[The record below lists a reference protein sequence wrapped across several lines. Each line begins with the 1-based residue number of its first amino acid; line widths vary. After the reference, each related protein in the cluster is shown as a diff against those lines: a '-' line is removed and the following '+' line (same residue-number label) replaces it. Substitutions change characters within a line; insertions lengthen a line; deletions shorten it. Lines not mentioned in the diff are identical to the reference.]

1 MAEDLRIFGGN
12 FDTVNALR
20 VTAQAGGQL
29 LYTTGDAS
37 SALMLQTKTVT
48 PSVNAQQVSPDEG
61 YYGLLRVNVDAIPSS
76 YIVPTGTLSITR
88 NGTFNV
94 GQYASANVNVP
105 MVHNNQ
111 AKSASPSS
119 SSQTITPDAG
129 YDGLSSVT
137 ISAVSLQNKTVSPT
151 TSSQQVNADSGY
163 NGLGTV
169 TINAIK
175 LQSKS
180 VTPTQ
185 SSQTITADST
195 YNGLSSVII
204 NAPNLQNKT
213 ITPTKSTQ
221 TATPDSSYT
230 GLGTVTINP
239 IPDNY
244 IDTTDA
250 TATEGDIL
258 YGQTAYVNT
267 EKITGTLVTR
277 RIYEGAGVPSNNM
290 GNIGDI
296 YFEVG

>member
-1 MAEDLRIFGGN
+1 MAEDLRIFGTN
-12 FDTVNALR
+12 FNIVNALR
-20 VTAQAGGQL
+20 VTTQEGPQI
-29 LYTTGDAS
+29 LYATGDGET
-37 SALMLQTKTVT
+37 LLLQNKTVT
-48 PSVNAQQVSPDEG
+48 PGTASQTIEPDEA
-61 YYGLLRVNVDAIPSS
+61 YYGLASVTVDPIPSS
-76 YIVPTGTLSITR
+76 YVIPTGQISITR

-119 SSQTITPDAG
+119 SSQTITADAG

-169 TINAIK
+169 TVSAIK

-185 SSQTITADST
+185 SEQTITADST
-195 YNGLSSVII
+195 YNGLSSVKV

-221 TATPDSSYT
+221 TTTPDSNYT

-244 IDTTDA
+244 ITTDDA
-250 TATEGDIL
+250 TAGPSDIVS
-258 YGQTAYVNT
+258 GWTAYVNG
-267 EKITGTLVTR
+267 EKITGTFVAR
-277 RIYEGAGVPSNNM
+277 RIYESTGAPSNNM
-290 GNIGDI
+290 GNVGDI
-296 YFEVG
+296 YIQMG

>member
-61 YYGLLRVNVDAIPSS
+61 YYGLSRVNVDAIPSS

-111 AKSASPSS
+111 AKSVSPTT
-119 SSQTITPDAG
+119 SQQVITADSG

-137 ISAVSLQNKTVSPT
+137 VNAVNLQNKTVSTQNT
-151 TSSQQVNADSGY
+151 TQTVTADSGY

-169 TINAIK
+169 TINPPS
-175 LQSKS
+175 LQNKT
-180 VTPTQ
+180 VTPGLLN
-185 SSQTITADST
+185 STITADAG
-195 YNGLSSVII
+195 YNGLGTVTIT
-204 NAPNLQNKT
+204 PNLQIKSA
-213 ITPTKSTQ
+213 TPTKSTQ
-221 TATPDSSYT
+221 NITPDSGYG
-230 GLGTVTINP
+230 GLSGVTVQP
-239 IPDNY
+239 IPNNY
-244 IDTTDA
+244 IDTADA
-250 TATEGDIL
+250 TATENDIL
-258 YGQTAYVNT
+258 YGETAYVNN
-267 EKITGTLVTR
+267 EKVTGALVVR
-277 RIYEGAGVPSNNM
+277 RIYEGFGNPSNDM

-296 YFEVG
+296 YIDVG

>member
-1 MAEDLRIFGGN
+1 MAEDLRIFGTN
-12 FDTVNALR
+12 FNIVNALR
-20 VTAQAGGQL
+20 VTTQEGPQI
-29 LYTTGDAS
+29 LYTTGDGES
-37 SALMLQTKTVT
+37 LLLQNKTVT
-48 PSVNAQQVSPDEG
+48 PGTTSQTIEPDES
-61 YYGLLRVNVDAIPSS
+61 YYGLSSVTVDPIPSS
-76 YIVPTGTLSITR
+76 YVIPTGQISITR

-94 GQYASANVNVP
+94 GQYASASVNVP
-105 MVHNNQ
+105 MFHNNQ

-169 TINAIK
+169 TVNAIK

-185 SSQTITADST
+185 SAQTVTADST
-195 YNGLSSVII
+195 YDGLSSVTV

-221 TATPDSSYT
+221 TATPDSNYT

-244 IDTTDA
+244 ITTDDA
-250 TATEGDIL
+250 TAGASDIVS
-258 YGQTAYVNT
+258 GWTAYVNG
-267 EKITGTLVTR
+267 EKITGTFVAK
-277 RIYEGAGVPSNNM
+277 RIYESTGTPSNNM
-290 GNIGDI
+290 GNVGDI
-296 YFEVG
+296 YIQMG

>member
-1 MAEDLRIFGGN
+1 MAEDLRIFGTN
-12 FDTVNALR
+12 FNIVNALR
-20 VTAQAGGQL
+20 VTTQEGPQI
-29 LYTTGDAS
+29 LYTTGDGET
-37 SALMLQTKTVT
+37 LLLQNKTVT
-48 PSVNAQQVSPDEG
+48 PGTVSQTIEPDEA
-61 YYGLLRVNVDAIPSS
+61 YYGLASVTVDPIPSS
-76 YIVPTGTLSITR
+76 YVIPTGQISITR

-94 GQYASANVNVP
+94 GQYASASVNVT

-119 SSQTITPDAG
+119 SSQTITADAG

-169 TINAIK
+169 TVSAIK

-185 SSQTITADST
+185 SEQTITADST
-195 YNGLSSVII
+195 YNGLSSVKV

-221 TATPDSSYT
+221 TATPDSDYT

-250 TATEGDIL
+250 TATEEDIL

-267 EKITGTLVTR
+267 EKITGTLSMCQ
-277 RIYEGAGVPSNNM
+277 IYEGVESPSDNM

-296 YFEVG
+296 YVQVG

>member
-1 MAEDLRIFGGN
+1 MAEDLRIFGTN
-12 FDTVNALR
+12 FNIVNALR
-20 VTAQAGGQL
+20 VTTQGGPQI
-29 LYTTGDAS
+29 LYTTGDRETS
-37 SALMLQTKTVT
+37 LLQNKTVT
-48 PSVNAQQVSPDEG
+48 PGIVSQTIEPDEA
-61 YYGLLRVNVDAIPSS
+61 YYGLASVIVDPIPSS
-76 YIVPTGTLSITR
+76 YVVPTGQISITR

-94 GQYASANVNVP
+94 GQYASARVNVP

-119 SSQTITPDAG
+119 SSQTITADAG

-151 TSSQQVNADSGY
+151 TSSQQINADSGY

-169 TINAIK
+169 TVSAIK

-185 SSQTITADST
+185 SEQTITADST
-195 YNGLSSVII
+195 YNGLSAVKV

-221 TATPDSSYT
+221 TTTPDSSYT
-230 GLGTVTINP
+230 GLGIITINP

-244 IDTTDA
+244 ITTDDA
-250 TATEGDIL
+250 TAGPSDIVS
-258 YGQTAYVNT
+258 GWTAYVNG
-267 EKITGTLVTR
+267 EKITGTFVAR
-277 RIYEGAGVPSNNM
+277 RIYESTGAPSNNM
-290 GNIGDI
+290 GNVGDI
-296 YFEVG
+296 YIQMG

>member
-1 MAEDLRIFGGN
+1 MAEDLRIFGTN
-12 FDTVNALR
+12 FNIVNALR
-20 VTAQAGGQL
+20 VTTQEGPQI
-29 LYTTGDAS
+29 LYTTGDGES
-37 SALMLQTKTVT
+37 LLLQNKTVT
-48 PSVNAQQVSPDEG
+48 PGTVSQTIEPDEA
-61 YYGLLRVNVDAIPSS
+61 YYGLSSVTVDPIPSS
-76 YIVPTGTLSITR
+76 YVIPTGQISITR

-163 NGLGTV
+163 HGLGTI

-185 SSQTITADST
+185 SSQTITADGT
-195 YNGLSSVII
+195 YNGLSSVTV
-204 NAPNLQNKT
+204 NVPNLQNKT

-221 TATPDSSYT
+221 TATPDSNYT

>member
-1 MAEDLRIFGGN
+1 MAEDLRIFGTN
-12 FDTVNALR
+12 FNVVNALR
-20 VTAQAGGQL
+20 VTTQEGPQI
-29 LYTTGDAS
+29 LYTTGDGET
-37 SALMLQTKTVT
+37 LLLQNKTVT
-48 PSVNAQQVSPDEG
+48 PGIASQTIEPDEA
-61 YYGLLRVNVDAIPSS
+61 YYGLASVTVDPIPSS
-76 YIVPTGTLSITR
+76 Y
-88 NGTFNV
+88 
-94 GQYASANVNVP
+94 
-105 MVHNNQ
+105 HNNQ

-119 SSQTITPDAG
+119 SSQTITADAG

-169 TINAIK
+169 TVSAIK

-185 SSQTITADST
+185 SEQTITADSA
-195 YNGLSSVII
+195 YNGLSSVKV

-230 GLGTVTINP
+230 GLGIVTINP

-250 TATEGDIL
+250 TATEEDIL
-258 YGQTAYVNT
+258 YGETAYVNT
-267 EKITGTLVTR
+267 EKITGTLTIYR
-277 RIYEGAGVPSNNM
+277 LYEGVEIPSNNM

-296 YFEVG
+296 YVQVG

>member
-1 MAEDLRIFGGN
+1 MAKDLRIFGTN
-12 FDTVNALR
+12 FNIVNALR
-20 VTAQAGGQL
+20 VTTQEGPQI
-29 LYTTGDAS
+29 LYTIGDGEGLS
-37 SALMLQTKTVT
+37 LQNKTVT
-48 PSVNAQQVSPDEG
+48 PGTVSQTIEPDEA
-61 YYGLLRVNVDAIPSS
+61 YYGLASVTVDPIPSS
-76 YIVPTGTLSITR
+76 YVIPTGQISITR

-94 GQYASANVNVP
+94 GQYASASENV
-105 MVHNNQ
+105 Q

-119 SSQTITPDAG
+119 SSQTITADAG

-169 TINAIK
+169 TVNAIK

-185 SSQTITADST
+185 SEQTITADST
-195 YNGLSSVII
+195 YNGLSSVKV

-221 TATPDSSYT
+221 TTTPDSSYT
-230 GLGTVTINP
+230 GLGTVTISP

-250 TATEGDIL
+250 TATEADIL

-277 RIYEGAGVPSNNM
+277 RVYEGTGVPSDNM

>member
-1 MAEDLRIFGGN
+1 MAEDLRIFGTN
-12 FDTVNALR
+12 FNIVNALR
-20 VTAQAGGQL
+20 VTTQEGPQI
-29 LYTTGDAS
+29 LYTTGDGES
-37 SALMLQTKTVT
+37 LLLQNKTVT
-48 PSVNAQQVSPDEG
+48 PGTVSQTIEPDEA
-61 YYGLLRVNVDAIPSS
+61 YYGLASVTVDPIPSS
-76 YIVPTGTLSITR
+76 YVVPTGQISITR

-94 GQYASANVNVP
+94 GQYASASVNVP

-111 AKSASPSS
+111 DKSASPSS
-119 SSQTITPDAG
+119 SSQTITADAG

-137 ISAVSLQNKTVSPT
+137 ISAVSLQNKTVNPT

-169 TINAIK
+169 TVNAIK

-195 YNGLSSVII
+195 YNGLSSVTI

-250 TATEGDIL
+250 TATENDIV

-277 RIYEGAGVPSNNM
+277 RVYEGAGVPSNNM

>member
-1 MAEDLRIFGGN
+1 MAEDLRIFGTN
-12 FDTVNALR
+12 FNIVNALR
-20 VTAQAGGQL
+20 VTTQKGPQI
-29 LYTTGDAS
+29 LYTTGDGES
-37 SALMLQTKTVT
+37 LSLQNKTVT
-48 PSVNAQQVSPDEG
+48 PGTVSQTIEPDEA
-61 YYGLLRVNVDAIPSS
+61 YYGLASVTIDPIPSS
-76 YIVPTGTLSITR
+76 YVIPTGQISITR

-94 GQYASANVNVP
+94 GQYASASVNVP

-119 SSQTITPDAG
+119 SSQTITADAG

-151 TSSQQVNADSGY
+151 TSSQQVNADSRY

-169 TINAIK
+169 TVNAIK

-185 SSQTITADST
+185 SEQTITADST
-195 YNGLSSVII
+195 YNGLSSVKV

-221 TATPDSSYT
+221 TTTPDSSYT

-244 IDTTDA
+244 ITTDDA
-250 TATEGDIL
+250 TAGPSDIIS
-258 YGQTAYVNT
+258 GWTAYVNG
-267 EKITGTLVTR
+267 EKIIGTFVAR
-277 RIYEGAGVPSNNM
+277 RIYESTGAPSNNM
-290 GNIGDI
+290 GNVGDI
-296 YFEVG
+296 YIQMG

>member
-1 MAEDLRIFGGN
+1 MAEDLRIFGTN
-12 FDTVNALR
+12 FNIVSALR
-20 VTAQAGGQL
+20 VTTQEGPQI
-29 LYTTGDAS
+29 LYTTGDEES
-37 SALMLQTKTVT
+37 LLLQNKTVT
-48 PSVNAQQVSPDEG
+48 PGTVSQTIEPDEA
-61 YYGLLRVNVDAIPSS
+61 YYGLASVTVDPIPSS
-76 YIVPTGTLSITR
+76 YVIPTGQISITR

-94 GQYASANVNVP
+94 GQYASASVNVP

-119 SSQTITPDAG
+119 SSQTITADAG

-169 TINAIK
+169 TVNAIK

-185 SSQTITADST
+185 SEQTITADST
-195 YNGLSSVII
+195 YNGLSSVKV

-221 TATPDSSYT
+221 TTTPDSSYT

-250 TATEGDIL
+250 TATEADIL

-277 RIYEGAGVPSNNM
+277 RVYEGTGVPSDNM

>member
-1 MAEDLRIFGGN
+1 MAEDLRIFGTN
-12 FDTVNALR
+12 FNIVNALR
-20 VTAQAGGQL
+20 VTTQEGPQI
-29 LYTTGDAS
+29 LYTTGDGET
-37 SALMLQTKTVT
+37 LLLQNKTVT
-48 PSVNAQQVSPDEG
+48 PGTVSQTIEPDEA
-61 YYGLLRVNVDAIPSS
+61 YYGLASVTVDPIPSS
-76 YIVPTGTLSITR
+76 YVVPTGQISITR

-94 GQYASANVNVP
+94 GQYASASVNVP

-119 SSQTITPDAG
+119 SSQTITADAG

-169 TINAIK
+169 TVNAIK

-185 SSQTITADST
+185 SEQTITADST
-195 YNGLSSVII
+195 YNGLSSVKV

-221 TATPDSSYT
+221 TTTPDSSYT

-244 IDTTDA
+244 ITTDDA
-250 TATEGDIL
+250 TAGPSDIVS
-258 YGQTAYVNT
+258 GWTAYVNG
-267 EKITGTLVTR
+267 EKITGTFVAR
-277 RIYEGAGVPSNNM
+277 RIYESIGAPSNNM
-290 GNIGDI
+290 GNVGDI
-296 YFEVG
+296 YIQMG

>member
-1 MAEDLRIFGGN
+1 MAEDLRIFGTN
-12 FDTVNALR
+12 FNVVNALR
-20 VTAQAGGQL
+20 VTTQEGPQI
-29 LYTTGDAS
+29 LYTTGDGET
-37 SALMLQTKTVT
+37 LLLQNKTVT
-48 PSVNAQQVSPDEG
+48 PGIASQTIEPDEA
-61 YYGLLRVNVDAIPSS
+61 YYGLASVTVDPIPSS
-76 YIVPTGTLSITR
+76 YVVPTGQISITR

-94 GQYASANVNVP
+94 GQYASASVNVP

-119 SSQTITPDAG
+119 SSQTITADAG

-169 TINAIK
+169 TVSAIK

-185 SSQTITADST
+185 SEQTITADSA
-195 YNGLSSVII
+195 YNGLSSVKV

-230 GLGTVTINP
+230 GLGIVTINP

-250 TATEGDIL
+250 TATEEDIL
-258 YGQTAYVNT
+258 YGETAYVNT
-267 EKITGTLVTR
+267 EKITGTLTIYR
-277 RIYEGAGVPSNNM
+277 LYEGVEIPSNNM

-296 YFEVG
+296 YVQVG